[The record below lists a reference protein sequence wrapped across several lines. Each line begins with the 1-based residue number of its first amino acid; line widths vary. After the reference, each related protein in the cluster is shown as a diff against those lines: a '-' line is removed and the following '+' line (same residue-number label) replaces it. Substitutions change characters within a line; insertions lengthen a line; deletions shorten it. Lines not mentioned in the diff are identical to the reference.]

1 MNGWY
6 LLPYTCGLL
15 YWWQF
20 FSSLL
25 CSRLFGVVK
34 QRLESIL
41 GVSCSITVNGHLSQT
56 GSILFFL
63 IRTNFKHFPMFLG
76 IWEIYEQK
84 CFALNYLQGKNV
96 KYIKDDHHV
105 KQWMFND
112 NPIYKIFMS
121 SFCTQWV
128 YKNTYFMLDRN
139 IQYWPLLFICKYTH
153 ITMYTA
159 STVA

>member
-15 YWWQF
+15 YWWQV

-112 NPIYKIFMS
+112 NPIYKIL
-121 SFCTQWV
+121 CRVLHPVGLW
-128 YKNTYFMLDRN
+128 
-139 IQYWPLLFICKYTH
+139 KYIFYVGQEH
-153 ITMYTA
+153 SILA
-159 STVA
+159 STFHM